1 MQSKPSPKK
10 DLILSAFMYE
20 TFVEGAARFLVS
32 VREFCPSETTDIVLF
47 VKPEVD
53 AKFAEFARSLDVQL
67 IPVKSLHN
75 EICQNFLLK
84 ALYRLFIGALELGTK
99 ARAKG
104 FDPVY
109 RAVSSA
115 WFHTTNARYFAYQD
129 FLKVNSNYRCVLL
142 SDSRDVVFQANPFPQ
157 VNPDIVHVF
166 EHDPAILFGDEDLNR
181 GGLDT
186 QWTVGI
192 YGKKIADSL
201 KGKPVTCVGTI
212 MGSPAVLLKYMA
224 IMETEILSHKRGTLE
239 QPIQNKLIYLD
250 LPNDFVKIHP
260 NSDGLILTLHAVDH
274 QTYEVNEK
282 QVKVNGKVVPVLH
295 QYDRIPTLE
304 SMFETLYPISVPQ
317 LG

>member
-1 MQSKPSPKK
+1 MQLETPPKK

-32 VREFCPSETTDIVLF
+32 VREFCPAETTDIVLF
-47 VKPEVD
+47 VKPQVD
-53 AKFAEFARSLDVQL
+53 PKFAEFARSLQVQL
-67 IPVKSLHN
+67 IPVKSFHN
-75 EICQNFLLK
+75 EICQNSLLK
-84 ALYRLFIGALELGTK
+84 ILYRLFIGVLEFGSK
-99 ARAKG
+99 AGMEG
-104 FDPVY
+104 FNPVY
-109 RAVSSA
+109 RSVASA

-157 VNPDIVHVF
+157 VEPNIVHVF
-166 EHDPAILFGDEDLNR
+166 EHDPKIVFGDEDMNH

-192 YGKKIADSL
+192 YGKKITDAL

-212 MGSPAVLLKYMA
+212 MGSPAILLKYMA
-224 IMETEILSHKRGTLE
+224 IMEAEILANKRGTLE

-260 NSDGLILTLHAVDH
+260 NSDGLILTLHAVEEN
-274 QTYEVNEK
+274 QAYEVDESK
-282 QVKVNGKVVPVLH
+282 VKVNGKVVPVLH

-304 SMFETLYPISVPQ
+304 SMFETLYPISV
-317 LG
+317 